1 MTIFYDFF
9 PTALGPFSAA
19 VNADGA
25 LVGTAFGDE
34 RALQARIPAYSL
46 SRDAERLSRVRE
58 QVCAFLAGELRAFEL
73 PLAPQGSTFQ
83 RRVWGELRR
92 IPRGE
97 TRTYGEIAKVI
108 EQPTAARAVGRANAT
123 NPVCLIVPCH
133 RVIGADRSLTGFA
146 FGETIKRQLL
156 DLEQASLRV
165 TAD

>member
-1 MTIFYDFF
+1 MTLSYDVF

-46 SRDAERLSRVRE
+46 SRDAKRLRPVRD
-58 QVCAFLAGELRAFEL
+58 QVCAFLAGARREFQLT
-73 PLAPQGSTFQ
+73 LAPEGTAFQ
-83 RRVWGELRR
+83 RRVWAELQR
-92 IPRGE
+92 IPLGE
-97 TRTYGEIAKVI
+97 TRTYGQIAAAI

-146 FGETIKRQLL
+146 FGEKLKSQLL
-156 DLEQASLRV
+156 ALERSG
-165 TAD
+165 